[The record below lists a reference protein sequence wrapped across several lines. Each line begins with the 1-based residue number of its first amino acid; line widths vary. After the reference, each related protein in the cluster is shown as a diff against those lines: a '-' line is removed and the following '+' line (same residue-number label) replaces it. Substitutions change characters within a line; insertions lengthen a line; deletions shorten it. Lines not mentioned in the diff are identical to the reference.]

1 MQPRDLVNGYS
12 FNTLLNNENGFD
24 TSIAVV
30 ASTTQ
35 GTRLVGARNSA
46 TLNNKGIQVCQVS
59 PVPALICFLTEN
71 QGCDPHTFAACL
83 LASRVSDVECQ
94 QPPGHSLR

>member
-1 MQPRDLVNGYS
+1 MQPKDLVNGYS

-30 ASTTQ
+30 ASATQ

-46 TLNNKGIQVCQVS
+46 TLNNRGIQVCEVS
-59 PVPALICFLTEN
+59 QL
-71 QGCDPHTFAACL
+71 
-83 LASRVSDVECQ
+83 SR
-94 QPPGHSLR
+94 L